1 MSKKMKMTNAGNTLR
16 LDALGGTP
24 IQFTRLVLGD
34 GQLTTQEPASLTKVI
49 HEVYSIPISADRCR
63 VVDGHFEFAGPFDR
77 SQLTAAF
84 RWRELALY
92 AMDPESR
99 EEIAFAYGNDYDE
112 GEYVTPDTNGTFV
125 EEEIHVSAF
134 VGESTVQC
142 AYDESVVWVTK
153 TQLETWQN
161 EQDERYTTAL
171 HLALNAGLARKA
183 GQVISGEAKLINE
196 LEPGGVLLVTDE
208 QDPAAVA
215 VTLEQVMNEAY
226 KYRFAA
232 NSSALDS
239 ILTAPLLGAL
249 NLRKNRNGD
258 YYTDS
263 DVEAAKLALVDCA
276 NVAADMGYVD
286 SSGAPELSWWQ
297 VQNYLIN
304 GLLLNAEEAAAET
317 WPWEKSLGVAPA
329 DALEIVQLQ
338 QNLDQLQST
347 MDEAADDINEVVYGE
362 GSKK

>member
-34 GQLTTQEPASLTKVI
+34 GQLTTQEPASLTEVI

-63 VVDGHFEFAGPFDR
+63 VVDGHFEFAAPFDR

-92 AMDPESR
+92 AMDPETR
-99 EEIAFAYGNDYDE
+99 TEIAFAYGNDYDE
-112 GEYVTPDTNGTFV
+112 GEYVTPDTTGTFV

-171 HLALNAGLARKA
+171 HTALNAALAHKA
-183 GQVISGEAKLINE
+183 GQIVCGPASLINE
-196 LEPGGVLLVTDE
+196 LEPGGVLLITDD
-208 QDPAAVA
+208 QDPEEVA
-215 VTLEQVMNEAY
+215 VTVDLLLAEAR
-226 KYRFAA
+226 KAGTGEVS
-232 NSSALDS
+232 NLDTV
-239 ILTAPLLGAL
+239 LTAELLAAL
-249 NLRKNRNGD
+249 NLRKNEYGE
-258 YYTDS
+258 YF
-263 DVEAAKLALVDCA
+263 A
-276 NVAADMGYVD
+276 AADLATAREQLVTVAQLATVD
-286 SSGAPELSWWQ
+286 EDGVVLVTWSQLQS
-297 VQNYLIN
+297 YLIR
-304 GLLLNAEEAAAET
+304 GYLLTKEEAAQVT
-317 WPWEKSLGVAPA
+317 WPWEQTLRADVSLSIETVK
-329 DALEIVQLQ
+329 LQ
-338 QNLDQLQST
+338 GTIDQLQET
-347 MDEAADDINEVVYGE
+347 MDSAADDINDVVYGE
-362 GSKK
+362 EG